1 MDYRKYTLNEEHR
14 RMFQLMGLNENIIS
28 EQDEKEKIKDL
39 KDAIKR
45 ERKSK
50 RQEKRA
56 DRKKARQQKRVLKKF
71 EQLCSK
77 YPDSPECADKDKFIS
92 DTEEEIKKVEVDT
105 QDVADDVADDVAGD
119 QETKEKICN
128 LKDSDPWE
136 YKVENEEWY
145 TRKKGTEKWKSLA
158 ADNMKKARCILDKK
172 CKGYRTK
179 TEQNCEATKQNKD
192 TKQGKATLQEGCS
205 EKAVKTFHKNMMTE
219 VNGTGSAGGTAEG
232 FAGVVKNLTQYHK
245 YYCKCMNE
253 NNYKAL
259 DLEVN
264 DKVLEFQKVWKST
277 INC

>member
-92 DTEEEIKKVEVDT
+92 VTYFFFSFLVSSYI
-105 QDVADDVADDVAGD
+105 
-119 QETKEKICN
+119 ISYI
-128 LKDSDPWE
+128 L
-136 YKVENEEWY
+136 
-145 TRKKGTEKWKSLA
+145 
-158 ADNMKKARCILDKK
+158 CIYFYLF
-172 CKGYRTK
+172 
-179 TEQNCEATKQNKD
+179 NIFF
-192 TKQGKATLQEGCS
+192 GCLNHFIFIS
-205 EKAVKTFHKNMMTE
+205 T
-219 VNGTGSAGGTAEG
+219 TGS
-232 FAGVVKNLTQYHK
+232 
-245 YYCKCMNE
+245 
-253 NNYKAL
+253 
-259 DLEVN
+259 
-264 DKVLEFQKVWKST
+264 
-277 INC
+277 